1 MYEEK
6 FMLRALELAR
16 EADKLDEVPVGA
28 VIVKRGEIIAEGINR
43 KERDLVATHHAEMV
57 AIEEAAKKLNNWWL
71 EDCELY
77 VTLEPCPMCAMAMQL
92 SRIKAVYF
100 GAYDYKTGGAGSVLN
115 IFEKGKFNHDI
126 ECSGGYMAAECGS
139 VISEYFRRKRKNK
152 NQS

>member
-100 GAYDYKTGGAGSVLN
+100 GAYINHLLGVCLRHGDIRRLHRRPCGGVLCN
-115 IFEKGKFNHDI
+115 VTIF
-126 ECSGGYMAAECGS
+126 
-139 VISEYFRRKRKNK
+139 
-152 NQS
+152 